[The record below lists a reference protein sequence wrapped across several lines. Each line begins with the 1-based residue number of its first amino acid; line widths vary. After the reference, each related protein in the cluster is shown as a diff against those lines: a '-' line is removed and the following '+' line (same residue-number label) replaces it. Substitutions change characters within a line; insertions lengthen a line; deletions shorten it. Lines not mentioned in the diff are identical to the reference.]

1 MVDMNFVPEDYTQ
14 NSESRRTNFLYLA
27 LLGLVMVALGGSF
40 MTIKLRQ
47 RAFRIKGRLVDAKV
61 AQAHEDINRFE
72 QLQENRKVMMKAA
85 LTTMQLL
92 EPVPRSVLLASL
104 TNSLPLGVSL
114 VRLNLIQKEPKQAGN
129 LAAPA
134 NKYRE
139 AQAKKATTAQAEVT
153 REKLLETHID
163 IDGLAPSDRQVA
175 AYITRL
181 RSTSLLDNVALV
193 EIKEHKVEDRTF
205 RKFKLTAILRK
216 DVHLSSEDVVRIR
229 EEGRNAAR
237 IF

>member
-1 MVDMNFVPEDYTQ
+1 
-14 NSESRRTNFLYLA
+14 
-27 LLGLVMVALGGSF
+27 
-40 MTIKLRQ
+40 
-47 RAFRIKGRLVDAKV
+47 V
-61 AQAHEDINRFE
+61 AQANEEITQFE
-72 QLQENRKVMMKAA
+72 QLQKNRKVMMKAA

-114 VRLNLIQKEPKQAGN
+114 VRLNLIQKQPKQTGN
-129 LAAPA
+129 LAGPA
-134 NKYRE
+134 NKYRD
-139 AQAKKATTAQAEVT
+139 AQAKKATTAQEEVS

-163 IDGLAPSDRQVA
+163 IGGLAPSDRQVA
-175 AYITRL
+175 EYITQL

-205 RKFKLTAILRK
+205 RQFKLTAVLRK

-229 EEGRNAAR
+229 EKGRNAAR